1 MDASGLRKSCMI
13 DVEVIAQ
20 DSLTRKGF
28 DLSDSCYEISLSW
41 QMEDQPGKLI
51 LSFLDNVKESL
62 TVGSPIRIKLNK
74 VGLFLGYIFKI
85 KPSKNSKVQLTAYDS
100 LRYLQN
106 KDSYNLAGLSSSG
119 VFSKICKEQGI
130 KHRVVSSSSYVVASK
145 IFDNESYYKVMR
157 YAADQ
162 ALINEGRRY
171 LIRDNVGTLEHIEN
185 RKLATNLL
193 ISEDS
198 LLLDYDYEL
207 SIDGET
213 YNQIKLIKEDKEAK
227 KRKVYIVKDST
238 HIKQW
243 GLLQYFEKVDEKM
256 NGAQIEAQA
265 SNLLK
270 VKNRLTKTL
279 KLTCVGDTRVRE
291 GSAVV
296 VGIKALE
303 KYGIPMNTYFFVKA
317 CEYNIKA
324 DSFKMT
330 LDMEVLT

>member
-1 MDASGLRKSCMI
+1 MK
-13 DVEVIAQ
+13 VETIAQ
-20 DSLTRKGF
+20 DSITKKGF
-28 DLSDSCYEISLSW
+28 DLSDSSYEISLSW
-41 QMEDQPGKLI
+41 QTEDQPGKLI
-51 LSFLDNVKESL
+51 LSFINNVEQAL
-62 TVGSPIRIKLNK
+62 NVGSPIRVKLDK
-74 VGLFLGYIFKI
+74 KTTFLGYIFKI
-85 KPSKNSKVQLTAYDS
+85 KPGKDHKVQLTAYDQ

-106 KDSYNLAGLSSSG
+106 KDSYNLSGLTSSG
-119 VFSKICKEQGI
+119 TFSKICKEQGI
-130 KHRVVSSSSYVVASK
+130 KHKVVSSSSYVVASK

-171 LIRDNVGTLEHIEN
+171 LIRDNAGTLEHIEN
-185 RKLATNLL
+185 RALATNLL

-198 LLLDYDYEL
+198 LLLDYDYEI
-207 SIDGET
+207 SIDDEV
-213 YNQIKLIKEDKEAK
+213 YNQIKLVREDKEAK

-256 NGAQIEAQA
+256 NAAQIESQA

-270 VKNRLTKTL
+270 VKNKTAKTL
-279 KLTCVGDTRVRE
+279 KLTCIGDTRVRE

-296 VGIKALE
+296 VGIKSLE

-317 CEYNIKA
+317 CEYKIKA
-324 DSFKMT
+324 DSFTMT
-330 LDMEVLT
+330 LDMEVLV